1 MRLRPVR
8 RLVLVTL
15 AGGAPAV
22 VVAVA
27 LVASSDLEAAAAWA
41 LGIAVVASWLGG
53 ALVLRNTAK
62 FRLRTVSN
70 LLAALREED
79 YSFRV
84 RGGRRD
90 DAFGELIMELNLLA
104 QRLRTERFGDVEST
118 ALLAK
123 VMAEID
129 VVVLAFDP
137 ERRLRLAN
145 RVGLDL
151 LGGSEVEL
159 IGRSADELGL
169 APSLDGPPARTIELP
184 FQTASDRWELRR
196 GTFRQGGRPHSLLV
210 LSNVSRALR
219 AEEVTAW
226 QRLIRVLGHELNN
239 SLAPIKSIAGS
250 LDALVG
256 REPLPSDW
264 RDDVR
269 TGLGIIAARAESL
282 NRLMTAYAQLA
293 RLPEP
298 KLAPVEVGR
307 WVDRVAGLETR
318 LRVTVAG
325 GPASTVRGDGDQ
337 LDQLLI
343 NLVRNAADAALETGG
358 AVTISWRIGERS
370 LELRVDDE
378 GPGLSNSANVF
389 VPFFTTKP
397 GGTGIG
403 LALARQIA
411 EVHGGTVE
419 LANRSDTPGCRA
431 VLRLPL
437 RKGPDTD

>member
-27 LVASSDLEAAAAWA
+27 LVASSDLEAAVAWA

-90 DAFGELIMELNLLA
+90 DAFGELILELNLLA

-151 LGGSEVEL
+151 LGGSEREL

-250 LDALVG
+250 LDALVE

-298 KLAPVEVGR
+298 KLAAVEVGR

-318 LRVTVAG
+318 LHVNVAG

-358 AVTISWRIGERS
+358 AVTISWRIVERS

-378 GPGLSNSANVF
+378 GAGLSNSANVF

-419 LANRSDTPGCRA
+419 LANRPDAPGCRA

-437 RKGPDTD
+437 RKALDTG

>member
-1 MRLRPVR
+1 MKLRPVR
-8 RLVLVTL
+8 RLLLVTL

-27 LVASSDLEAAAAWA
+27 LVASSDLETAVAWL
-41 LGIAVVASWLGG
+41 LGIVVVASWLGG
-53 ALVLRNTAK
+53 ALALRNTAK

-104 QRLRTERFGDVEST
+104 QRLRTERFGEVEST

-137 ERRLRLAN
+137 ERRLQLAN
-145 RVGLDL
+145 PAGRDL
-151 LGGSEVEL
+151 LGSSGHEL
-159 IGRSADELGL
+159 IGTSADVLGL
-169 APSLDGPPARTIELP
+169 SACLDGPPARTIELP

-219 AEEVTAW
+219 TEEVTAW

-250 LDALVG
+250 LHSLVE

-264 RDDVR
+264 RADVR

-298 KLAPVEVGR
+298 KLERVEVGA
-307 WVDRVAGLETR
+307 WVQRVAALETR
-318 LRVTVAG
+318 LNVEVPG
-325 GPASTVRGDGDQ
+325 GPELSVPGDGDQ

-343 NLVRNAADAALETGG
+343 NLVRNAVDAALETGG
-358 AVTISWRIGERS
+358 RVAVSWMVVEPV

-411 EVHGGTVE
+411 EVHGGTVG
-419 LANRSDTPGCRA
+419 LANRPDAPGCRA
-431 VLRLPL
+431 IVRLPL
-437 RKGPDTD
+437 RKALDTG

>member
-151 LGGSEVEL
+151 LGGSEREL

-184 FQTASDRWELRR
+184 FRTASDRWELRR

-437 RKGPDTD
+437 RKGRDAD

>member
-151 LGGSEVEL
+151 LGGSEREL

-318 LRVTVAG
+318 LRVNGGRRAGEHCPGRRRPAGSATDQPGQKRGGRGARDRRGRDDLVAD
-325 GPASTVRGDGDQ
+325 R
-337 LDQLLI
+337 
-343 NLVRNAADAALETGG
+343 
-358 AVTISWRIGERS
+358 
-370 LELRVDDE
+370 
-378 GPGLSNSANVF
+378 
-389 VPFFTTKP
+389 
-397 GGTGIG
+397 
-403 LALARQIA
+403 
-411 EVHGGTVE
+411 
-419 LANRSDTPGCRA
+419 RA
-431 VLRLPL
+431 VPRAAS
-437 RKGPDTD
+437 R

>member
-1 MRLRPVR
+1 MKLRPVR
-8 RLVLVTL
+8 RLLLVTL

-27 LVASSDLEAAAAWA
+27 LVASSDLDVAFAWV
-41 LGIAVVASWLGG
+41 LGIVVVASWLGG
-53 ALVLRNTAK
+53 ALTLRNTAK
-62 FRLRTVSN
+62 FRLRTLSN

-90 DAFGELIMELNLLA
+90 DAFGELIVELNLLA
-104 QRLRTERFGDVEST
+104 QRLRSERFGDVEST

-137 ERRLRLAN
+137 ERRLQLAN
-145 RVGLDL
+145 RAGLDL
-151 LGGSEVEL
+151 LGGREHEL
-159 IGRSADELGL
+159 IGASADELGL
-169 APSLDGPPARTIELP
+169 AACLDGPPARTIELS

-219 AEEVTAW
+219 TEEVTAW

-250 LDALVG
+250 LDALVE

-298 KLAPVEVGR
+298 KLERVEVGA
-307 WVDRVAGLETR
+307 WVQRVAALETR
-318 LRVTVAG
+318 LDVEVAG
-325 GPASTVRGDGDQ
+325 GPQLSVPGDGDQ

-343 NLVRNAADAALETGG
+343 NLVRNAVDAALETGG
-358 AVTISWRIGERS
+358 GVTVSWMAVERF

-419 LANRSDTPGCRA
+419 LANRGGAPGCRA
-431 VLRLPL
+431 TVRLPL
-437 RKGPDTD
+437 RKGPDAD